1 MSGKGKLRKLV
12 SEERLTQIGM
22 RIRTLRKNKGLT
34 IEQLAQKLD
43 VTKQYIAS
51 CESNLGV
58 ITVPSLM
65 AISDALGVSPN
76 VILGYDDRF
85 NKYIEELEA
94 VENKYRNMNW

>member
-1 MSGKGKLRKLV
+1 MSGRGKMRKLV

-34 IEQLAQKLD
+34 IEQLAQKLG
-43 VTKQYIAS
+43 VSKQYVAY
-51 CESNLGV
+51 CESNLGT

-65 AISDALGVSPN
+65 AIADVLGVSPN
-76 VILGYDDRF
+76 VLLGYDDRF
-85 NKYIEELEA
+85 NKYIEELDA

>member
-1 MSGKGKLRKLV
+1 MSGKGKLRRLV
-12 SEERLTQIGM
+12 SEERLEKIGM
-22 RIRTLRKNKGLT
+22 RIRILRKNKGLT
-34 IEQLAQKLD
+34 IEQLASKLG

-51 CESNLGV
+51 CESNLGL

-65 AISDALGVSPN
+65 AIADALDVSPN

-85 NKYIEELEA
+85 DAYVEELEA